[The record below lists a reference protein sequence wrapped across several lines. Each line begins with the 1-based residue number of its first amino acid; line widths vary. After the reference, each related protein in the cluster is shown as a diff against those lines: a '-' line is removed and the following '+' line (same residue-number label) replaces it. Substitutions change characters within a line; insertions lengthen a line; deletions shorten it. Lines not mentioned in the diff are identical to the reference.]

1 METDAYVRRAV
12 EAVIKEQGLD
22 RSRVF
27 EADKGRYRVI
37 IEKIQETFVRN
48 GGDIHWANMGYF
60 RPELAAWCVNIQDA
74 RLWYHELPHLVS
86 KPEER
91 VYVLLE
97 DTLDFAPK
105 YWLYEMYLPELIII
119 LDETVGLDDFYIVSK
134 KMDWLITENHEE
146 IVTLVGEVLG
156 RDAAERIKAGK

>member
-1 METDAYVRRAV
+1 MRD
-12 EAVIKEQGLD
+12 
-22 RSRVF
+22 
-27 EADKGRYRVI
+27 
-37 IEKIQETFVRN
+37 

-74 RLWYHELPHLVS
+74 RLWYHELPHLVP